1 MDLLNL
7 KDNLSF
13 LNEPKSREDFN
24 TWVQQKDVL
33 PFLQEEIEDENI
45 IIYAALPHAF
55 IHAVFIPDV
64 ELNKSVVDDL
74 LEWNEN
80 PYSGWGLSVSS
91 DDAWIE
97 EPLAG
102 SRSNNISDGEQIIFA
117 RSFEGVES
125 RRHYFELQQRI
136 SHVLGLHF
144 MPERNAWCKLD
155 KFGDIQDIV
164 KVVETEDLPNNES
177 GTIITANKDVLGE
190 YAGVCNFL
198 LCRTFDF
205 TRFRLGGFSGW
216 GRENKPAEFSNDKD
230 IFGQMVVQNE
240 HASYTRGVQ
249 VKNIGIP
256 KEQIIN
262 NTWGK
267 SSSEEVKQYATFIAH
282 DWKNKRI
289 AEISCDPSCLANY
302 FTESDLPFTTT
313 PAYFRPE
320 VLLKY
325 KSDQEKYSLENR
337 SISCRGSWYLQTFD
351 VNEAGQ
357 VHTYL
362 GYLNR
367 LPYEE
372 QLHWKQY
379 NERPKAPISKRAFA
393 TDFEG
398 QFYEEYDPLLSLT
411 QKLEKLRRA
420 RVGWWHLR
428 GENALKNVHYPYT
441 SSSDEWANEILNLD
455 QLVIEGFEE
464 KWLRRKA
471 TELGRKPDAK
481 LRELKLTEQ
490 CLIGVGFE
498 EDHAYKIM
506 SPLHDIHNLRSI
518 VKGHASGSEAA
529 ETKKQ
534 VLQNYGSF
542 RKHFEYLCASCD
554 ESLDVLI
561 ETFDKLQS

>member
-1 MDLLNL
+1 MDLLNI
-7 KDNLSF
+7 KKQLS
-13 LNEPKSREDFN
+13 LLAEPTSKEDFD
-24 TWVQQKDVL
+24 TWVQQKDIL
-33 PFLQEEIEDENI
+33 PFLEGEIEEENI
-45 IIYAALPHAF
+45 VIYAALPHAF
-55 IHAVFIPDV
+55 IHAIFIPNV

-74 LEWNEN
+74 QEWNEN

-91 DDAWIE
+91 EDAWIE

-102 SRSNNISDGEQIIFA
+102 SRSKTISEGEQIIFA

-125 RRHYFELQQRI
+125 HRRYFELQQRI
-136 SHVLGLHF
+136 SHVLGLHY

-155 KFGDIQDIV
+155 KFGDILDIV
-164 KVVETEDLPNNES
+164 KVVEVQDLPNNES
-177 GTIITANKDVLGE
+177 GVIITANKDVLGE
-190 YAGVCNFL
+190 YAGVCDFL

-205 TRFRLGGFSGW
+205 TRFRIGGFSGW
-216 GRENKPAEFSNDKD
+216 GKVSPNGFGNDKD
-230 IFGQMVVQNE
+230 IFGQIVVQNE
-240 HASYTRGVQ
+240 HASFTRGVQ
-249 VKNIGIP
+249 VKNISIP

-262 NTWGK
+262 NTWGR
-267 SSSEEVKQYATFIAH
+267 SSSEGEKQYAAFIAY
-282 DWKNKRI
+282 DWKIKRI

-302 FTESDLPFTTT
+302 FTKSDLPFTTT
-313 PAYFRPE
+313 PAFFRPE

-325 KSDQEKYSLENR
+325 KSDHDKYSLEHR

-379 NERPKAPISKRAFA
+379 NEKPKAPISKRAFA

-398 QFYEEYDPLLSLT
+398 QFYDEYDPLLSLT
-411 QKLEKLRRA
+411 QKLEELHRA
-420 RVGWWHLR
+420 KVDWWHLR

-441 SSSDEWANEILNLD
+441 TSTDEWANEILNLD
-455 QLVIEGFEE
+455 QLLVEGFEE

-471 TELGRKPDAK
+471 TELGRNPDVK
-481 LRELKLTEQ
+481 LRELKLVEQ
-490 CLIGVGFE
+490 CLIGLGFE

-506 SPLHDIHNLRSI
+506 SPFHEVHNLRSI
-518 VKGHASGSEAA
+518 VKGHAGGSDAA
-529 ETKKQ
+529 QLRRNALKE
-534 VLQNYGSF
+534 YGSF
-542 RKHFEYLCASCD
+542 RKHFEYLCSSCD
-554 ESLDVLI
+554 ESLHVLI
-561 ETFDKLQS
+561 GVLG